1 MYVNW
6 CIVFVLIYADSFMTV
21 FIISCFRNNI
31 SGGRRRCERRCVCS
45 NGLIPVG
52 VSPKDKWIES
62 QVFWKCFGRCFES
75 QVLRNYVPE
84 VIILLYWHC
93 FAQRTLSS
101 SSRPLHLLSSSSE
114 SVQGTKYASLSHP
127 RCAWDSRIRLLQTFS
142 LGGLGHGRLFIN
154 SQKIDIVYGVAM
166 SILLQFLSSS
176 NVICLADGST
186 RMYTAQFV
194 IT

>member
-1 MYVNW
+1 MLIASWLYLLSR
-6 CIVFVLIYADSFMTV
+6 VFATTYQGAGDDVK
-21 FIISCFRNNI
+21 
-31 SGGRRRCERRCVCS
+31 RRCEVFKWTNSSWRFTKR
-45 NGLIPVG
+45 LT
-52 VSPKDKWIES
+52 VSKWIES
-62 QVFWKCFGRCFES
+62 QVFWKCFGTCFES

-93 FAQRTLSS
+93 FAQRTLSC

-127 RCAWDSRIRLLQTFS
+127 WCAWDPRIRLLQTFS

-194 IT
+194 IM